1 MKLNYNCIRDILLAV
16 EVLHSLDSKLDLNI
30 YYRYEQLQD
39 YSIDDIQFNSQVLME
54 NEFISGLIFE
64 TTNISEAIFITDLE
78 KKGQVLLD
86 FIRHDVVFNGT
97 KYIIKTVGTVSLSTF
112 QSLTLFVAEGLLKD
126 TTHQN
131 ENKIA

>member
-78 KKGQVLLD
+78 KKVK
-86 FIRHDVVFNGT
+86 F
-97 KYIIKTVGTVSLSTF
+97 YW
-112 QSLTLFVAEGLLKD
+112 TLFVTMWSLMVLNILLKRLVQFLYRLFN
-126 TTHQN
+126 H
-131 ENKIA
+131 